1 MYQENGSADAKAD
14 PDQEDNWAKKPRY
27 GQAEAESV
35 CGRLSLTSVSLG
47 KYLVLMRSGF
57 DLVIAGEPYLALML
71 LLDLDS
77 GKFLTRIWNQT
88 ITRGC
93 ALSLEEFVEACE
105 TFFAHN
111 GKPCLGLPEDEDE
124 QVMQDFLISQT
135 PVPRKVSKSCQRV
148 VSRETGD
155 EIPSCIECFKLRDLK
170 SFVEEVECKTE
181 VVSEEE
187 AEEEEELPKPSKA
200 KKRKR
205 QKNARYFDDASDYGN
220 DNEEEEE
227 EEEAYIDVNSYLD
240 TAGEE
245 RGRAARKRRGGN
257 KRGGRNEAAV
267 KVGGQAPLTMCELCG
282 IGFVHIN
289 SLDVHMKGGCH
300 SLITATALYR
310 VEQKS
315 WCQVAKK
322 AHPNYS
328 QPRPAMPGWCLTK
341 Q

>member
-1 MYQENGSADAKAD
+1 MLQENGSAFAKTD
-14 PDQEDNWAKKPRY
+14 PDQEDSWAKKPRY

-35 CGRLSLTSVSLG
+35 CVRLSLISVRFG

-124 QVMQDFLISQT
+124 QVMRDFLISQT

-148 VSRETGD
+148 VSNESGD
-155 EIPSCIECFKLRDLK
+155 EIPSCTECFKLRDLK
-170 SFVEEVECKTE
+170 SFVEGVECKTE

-187 AEEEEELPKPSKA
+187 EEEEELPKPSKA

-205 QKNARYFDDASDYGN
+205 RKNDSYFDDVSDYGN
-220 DNEEEEE
+220 DED
-227 EEEAYIDVNSYLD
+227 EAYIDVNSYLD

-245 RGRAARKRRGGN
+245 GRPARKRRGGN

-289 SLDVHMKGGCH
+289 SLDVHMKVSKRSQFTRCY
-300 SLITATALYR
+300 SALHTR
-310 VEQKS
+310 IFTFRRNTFGAS
-315 WCQVAKK
+315 TSACNA
-322 AHPNYS
+322 S
-328 QPRPAMPGWCLTK
+328 SRPTTPWS
-341 Q
+341 